1 MDWVKGLSY
10 LVQKGFNGAA
20 GYVGLKLT
28 VLDANVTTY
37 PGVAAVGIGAALLS
51 VVAIIEYLVWRDTAL
66 MLERGSKKFSDAWLE
81 FLKKGL
87 GGQSGS

>member
-10 LVQKGFNGAA
+10 LLQKGFNGAA

-37 PGVAAVGIGAALLS
+37 PGGNCLARWGRQVQDFGLRGA
-51 VVAIIEYLVWRDTAL
+51 
-66 MLERGSKKFSDAWLE
+66 
-81 FLKKGL
+81 
-87 GGQSGS
+87 